1 LAQAQDAEMVE
12 ENTRIVKEAGARGVV
27 GLVPRII
34 PLVGLISAPLLLAS
48 DTAIMFGLS
57 EQFSLPAGIA
67 TLSVA

>member
-1 LAQAQDAEMVE
+1 
-12 ENTRIVKEAGARGVV
+12 
-27 GLVPRII
+27 VPRII